1 MIKTEIKNYLDYGKV
16 VCLSNGVIEAYVTVD
31 VGPRI
36 IRFGFVDGKN
46 FMCDNRAA
54 SAPKDDSQFQEFFGK
69 GKKWEI
75 LGGHRIW
82 VSPESYPESYY
93 PDTDAVKYEITDTGA
108 VFTPAPETKTGY
120 QKQLEIKMDP
130 DDANMQVVTRVTN
143 IATAPKEFSVW
154 SMSVSA
160 VGGTLIVPMNS
171 NDTGLL
177 HNRNISVW
185 PYTNLADSRVYFGK
199 KYITLRQDPDISES
213 FKIGLDLNN
222 AEVYYCLGD
231 DILRKSYET
240 FHPYEKYPDNGCSF
254 ETFTCAT
261 FIEIESLSP
270 LKKVNSNETLSLTE
284 HWSLHK
290 KPCDTDF
297 KNDDS
302 IEKMIGNL

>member
-16 VCLSNGVIEAYVTVD
+16 FCLSNGVIEAYVTID
-31 VGPRI
+31 LGPRI
-36 IRFGFVDGKN
+36 IRFGYMNGKN

-54 SAPKDDSQFQEFFGK
+54 SAPKDDKRFKEFFGK
-69 GKKWEI
+69 DKKWEI
-75 LGGHRIW
+75 FGGHRIW

-93 PDTDAVKYEITDTGA
+93 PDSDAVEYQVTENGA
-108 VFTPAPETKTGY
+108 VFTPKPEVELGY

-130 DDANMQVVTRVTN
+130 DDANMQVITRVKN
-143 IATAPKEFSVW
+143 IGKASKEYSVW

-160 VGGTLIVPMNS
+160 TGGTLVVPMNS

-185 PYTNLADSRVYFGK
+185 PYTNLADSRVYFGE
-199 KYITLRQDPDISES
+199 KYITLRQNPDVDKA

-222 AEVYYCLGD
+222 AEIYYCLGD

-240 FHPYEKYPDNGCSF
+240 YHPYEKYPDNGCSF
-254 ETFTCAT
+254 ETYTCAT
-261 FIEIESLSP
+261 FIEIEALSP
-270 LKKVNSNETLSLTE
+270 LKTVNSNETLSLTE

-290 KPCDTDF
+290 KPCEVDF
-297 KNDDS
+297 TSDNS
-302 IEKMIGNL
+302 IETMINKL